1 LPGEVAFELYDTF
14 GFPVDLTEL
23 LCAERGIHVNMQRF
37 DELMERQRERARA
50 ARKSSVVAALDIRTE
65 AVTKFVGYDRDEIDA
80 LVLETHPQGDALFV
94 ITDRSPFYAEM
105 GGQVGDTGILV
116 KGPLAHDV
124 SSVQSIG
131 RALAHAVPTDA
142 GIEVGDTVKLRVDA
156 RRRRPIEA
164 HHTATHLLHW
174 ALHEVVSRDAAQQG
188 SLVDDERLRFDFNSG
203 AVDDGQIE
211 EMESLVNAKIAA
223 DAPVSATEVPH
234 AEIKD
239 RADIMQ
245 FFGEKYGDLVRVV
258 QIGGEPGDLDGFS
271 MELCGG
277 THVRRCGEIG
287 LFKIKSE
294 TAIAAGV
301 RRIEAACGESAWS
314 HLRENTDE
322 LERETEAL
330 EAKLEAANARL
341 REFGEEPL
349 QVGEMP
355 RIMTAMLVERADIRQ
370 INHTLSMARQKLG
383 ELREAGIAAEKK
395 VKKLGAG
402 AAAKRADAALA
413 LLIEQGGPIVTA
425 MESDSG
431 VLQELLNELKKRQ
444 FDEAAFLVVDD
455 GDKLHLGAY
464 CGAAALARGLK
475 AGDVLRDLSALAGGK
490 GGGKPEMARGAAPD
504 REKIAELED
513 AARVRLG

>member
-1 LPGEVAFELYDTF
+1 
-14 GFPVDLTEL
+14 
-23 LCAERGIHVNMQRF
+23 
-37 DELMERQRERARA
+37 
-50 ARKSSVVAALDIRTE
+50 
-65 AVTKFVGYDRDEIDA
+65 
-80 LVLETHPQGDALFV
+80 
-94 ITDRSPFYAEM
+94 
-105 GGQVGDTGILV
+105 
-116 KGPLAHDV
+116 
-124 SSVQSIG
+124 
-131 RALAHAVPTDA
+131 
-142 GIEVGDTVKLRVDA
+142 
-156 RRRRPIEA
+156 
-164 HHTATHLLHW
+164 
-174 ALHEVVSRDAAQQG
+174 
-188 SLVDDERLRFDFNSG
+188 
-203 AVDDGQIE
+203 
-211 EMESLVNAKIAA
+211 
-223 DAPVSATEVPH
+223 
-234 AEIKD
+234 
-239 RADIMQ
+239 
-245 FFGEKYGDLVRVV
+245 
-258 QIGGEPGDLDGFS
+258 
-271 MELCGG
+271 
-277 THVRRCGEIG
+277 
-287 LFKIKSE
+287 
-294 TAIAAGV
+294 
-301 RRIEAACGESAWS
+301 
-314 HLRENTDE
+314 
-322 LERETEAL
+322 
-330 EAKLEAANARL
+330 
-341 REFGEEPL
+341 
-349 QVGEMP
+349 MP